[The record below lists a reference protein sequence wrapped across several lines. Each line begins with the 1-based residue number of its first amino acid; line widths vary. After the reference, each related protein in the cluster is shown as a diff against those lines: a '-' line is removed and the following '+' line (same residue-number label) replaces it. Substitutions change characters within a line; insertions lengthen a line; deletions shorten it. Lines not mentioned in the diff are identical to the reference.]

1 MKKSTLESIRNY
13 LNGDTT
19 VDLSVLTEEVN
30 AEWERLTAKSE
41 EKKSERG
48 EVADI
53 VLTTLADAT
62 DAMTAQEIFDACE
75 MPQDYKVR
83 QLTWLLT
90 HDLADKVERIEN
102 GRKALKYKL
111 KTA

>member
-41 EKKSERG
+41 EKKSERS
-48 EVADI
+48 EIAEM
-53 VLTTLADAT
+53 VLATLADA
-62 DAMTAQEIFDACE
+62 AEPMTAQEIFDACE
-75 MPQDYKVR
+75 TPQDYTVR
-83 QLTWLLT
+83 KLTWLLT
-90 HDLADKVERIEN
+90 HDLADKVQRVEN
-102 GRKALKYKL
+102 GRKALKYTL
-111 KTA
+111 A